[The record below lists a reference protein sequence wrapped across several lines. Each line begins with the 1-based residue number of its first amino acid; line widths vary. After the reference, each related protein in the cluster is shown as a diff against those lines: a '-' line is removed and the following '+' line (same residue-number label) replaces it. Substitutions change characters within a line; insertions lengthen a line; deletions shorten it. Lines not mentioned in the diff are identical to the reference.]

1 MTADQF
7 RETLRTLQIR
17 QNWLADQL
25 GIETSTVNR
34 WATGKL
40 PVPQYAAF
48 CLSLLAESRHEP
60 S

>member
-7 RETLRTLQIR
+7 REALLALNIR
-17 QNWLADQL
+17 QNWLAERL
-25 GIETSTVNR
+25 GIETSTVSR

-48 CLSLLAESRHEP
+48 CLALLAERDH
-60 S
+60 